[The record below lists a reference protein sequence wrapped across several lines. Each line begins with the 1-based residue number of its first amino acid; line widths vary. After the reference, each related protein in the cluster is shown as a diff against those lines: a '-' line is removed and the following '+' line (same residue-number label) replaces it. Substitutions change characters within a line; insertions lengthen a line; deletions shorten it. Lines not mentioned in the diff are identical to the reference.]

1 MDAKFGVYSIG
12 FSYKSH
18 TLIRLTTKHKAIRGD
33 IFNAPRFIVKL
44 GDLSIKY
51 KTHSSSTTMRAAALI
66 KVIDYE

>member
-12 FSYKSH
+12 FSYKIH

-33 IFNAPRFIVKL
+33 IFNAPGFIVKL

-51 KTHSSSTTMRAAALI
+51 KTHSFSTTIMAAAT
-66 KVIDYE
+66 D

>member
-33 IFNAPRFIVKL
+33 IFNAPGFIVIL

-51 KTHSSSTTMRAAALI
+51 KTHSSSTTMRAAAT
-66 KVIDYE
+66 D